1 MGQQSE
7 FGIQKGNVNVVVRVR
22 PLNSSERFANEN
34 NVLQFPGNGGI
45 VATTS
50 GQNPDK
56 ANLIKSFTFN
66 VVFEPEATQK
76 DVFEHC
82 GIEEM
87 VDLALAGYSTTCI
100 CYGQTGSG
108 KTHTLS
114 GPPNMVSQ
122 LDLTFKSEF
131 RKRMHERKTFWLG
144 EPVRYAT
151 AETQDFFGFSEN
163 LSSKNLKAN
172 KPKAESDADS
182 RTCKTGVLACV
193 VTTQTQDFFC
203 FTLNLSAKKLS

>member
-1 MGQQSE
+1 MGQQQQQQQE

-22 PLNSSERFANEN
+22 PLNNSERFANEN

-50 GQNPDK
+50 GHHQDK

-87 VDLALAGYSTTCI
+87 VDLALSGYSTTCI

-114 GPPNMVSQ
+114 GPPNMVRP
-122 LDLTFKSEF
+122 FEARF
-131 RKRMHERKTFWLG
+131 MH
-144 EPVRYAT
+144 
-151 AETQDFFGFSEN
+151 
-163 LSSKNLKAN
+163 
-172 KPKAESDADS
+172 
-182 RTCKTGVLACV
+182 
-193 VTTQTQDFFC
+193 
-203 FTLNLSAKKLS
+203 